1 MKITKIVLITLFF
14 FTTLNGMERSPRWDD
29 ERWTEER
36 NEVAKIMKTVRK
48 LDKKRRNE
56 QRDRERTQQG
66 DTQKPKDVE

>member
-1 MKITKIVLITLFF
+1 
-14 FTTLNGMERSPRWDD
+14 MERSPRWDD